1 MFLFCCVFVNC
12 VVVSLQEWVE
22 ARSRN
27 WGETC
32 ASREREKWRTSQG
45 GTRWCGAERAS
56 AAQDGA
62 TQDGAARGVEPRE
75 AESQPLTE
83 VPGQAGPDEGEGVE
97 VVAPLVRKKR
107 RLVRLGEATPT
118 TEAPQAD
125 ETKGSGVSVGQLE
138 ERPLAMVPAGELPQL
153 ALLPAVAQRQAG
165 RVVRRGRA
173 VQVRETHNCSCQS
186 GVAYTRI
193 QPWERLKKGL
203 IG

>member
-1 MFLFCCVFVNC
+1 MEASAGVGVIGCKCCWIIPLCFDVFVLLC
-12 VVVSLQEWVE
+12 VCELCSGESTGVGRGEVE
-22 ARSRN
+22 KLGRN
-27 WGETC
+27 VCLPRKG
-32 ASREREKWRTSQG
+32 KWRTSQG
-45 GTRWCGAERAS
+45 GTRWCGAERDS
-56 AAQDGA
+56 AA
-62 TQDGAARGVEPRE
+62 QDGAARGVEPRE

-107 RLVRLGEATPT
+107 RLVRLGEATTT

-138 ERPLAMVPAGELPQL
+138 ERPLAMVPAGELPLL

-173 VQVRETHNCSCQS
+173 VQVRETHKDRKS
-186 GVAYTRI
+186 VV
-193 QPWERLKKGL
+193 
-203 IG
+203 